1 MADTKIIFGYNFVAP
16 LTLSRLSVCVCVFG
30 GGGGGGGEGVMGCVQ
45 SREFNLLGSLS
56 DTLPGV
62 SILDMSAICS
72 RFCSPEGVKE
82 EIGFQ
87 EV

>member
-1 MADTKIIFGYNFVAP
+1 M
-16 LTLSRLSVCVCVFG
+16 CVCVWE
-30 GGGGGGGEGVMGCVQ
+30 GEVVMGCVQ

>member
-16 LTLSRLSVCVCVFG
+16 LTLSRLCVCVCVCVCVCL
-30 GGGGGGGEGVMGCVQ
+30 GGGGEVVMGCVQ

-72 RFCSPEGVKE
+72 LLQS
-82 EIGFQ
+82 
-87 EV
+87 

>member
-1 MADTKIIFGYNFVAP
+1 MADTKISFGYNFAAP
-16 LTLSRLSVCVCVFG
+16 LTLSRLCVCVCLV
-30 GGGGGGGEGVMGCVQ
+30 GGEMVMGCVQ
-45 SREFNLLGSLS
+45 SPEFNLLGSLS